1 LFLLSKAQEGGA
13 RRAINKNKELRLKC
27 QQPLK
32 KPLQNREWK
41 MSNASLQSRD
51 GQPVY
56 RRVLLKLSGEA
67 LQGDYSFGIDPD
79 KLADISA
86 EVESITTLGVQV
98 ALVIGGGNLI
108 RGVELT
114 GFDRV
119 TADQMG
125 MMATIING
133 LALRD
138 AFEKKFI
145 PVKIMSALP
154 VPGLVECYDRNKA
167 KKSLG
172 KGQVVIFVGG
182 TGNPLVTTDSAAAL
196 RGIEVAADIVIKAT
210 KVDGVFAADPI
221 KNPKAQLYTSL
232 TYDEV
237 LEQRLG
243 VMDFNAILLCRDNKL
258 PLRVFNMNSKNALQR
273 IILGDDV
280 GTLVRSGG

>member
-1 LFLLSKAQEGGA
+1 MNHTSLPSKGE
-13 RRAINKNKELRLKC
+13 
-27 QQPLK
+27 
-32 KPLQNREWK
+32 
-41 MSNASLQSRD
+41 
-51 GQPVY
+51 QPVY
-56 RRVLLKLSGEA
+56 HRVLLKLSGEA
-67 LQGDYSFGIDPD
+67 LQGDHPFGIDPAR
-79 KLADISA
+79 LADICV
-86 EVESITTLGVQV
+86 EVESITRLGVQV
-98 ALVIGGGNLI
+98 ALVVGGGNLI
-108 RGVELT
+108 RGAELT

-138 AFEKKFI
+138 AFERKSI
-145 PVKIMSALP
+145 PAKVMSALP
-154 VPGLVECYDRNKA
+154 VSGLVECYDRNKA
-167 KKSLG
+167 KKNLE
-172 KGQVVIFVGG
+172 KGRVVIFVGG

-196 RGIEVAADIVIKAT
+196 RGIEVGVDIVIKAT

-232 TYDEV
+232 TYDEI

-258 PLRVFNMNSKNALQR
+258 PLRVFNMNHKNALQQ
-273 IILGDDV
+273 IILGENV